1 MATPFDNIVDL
12 ALIGIRDYKL
22 DKLFNY
28 SHEDFTNYCDS
39 FLIRAIPNFFRCK
52 QSLEYDMNNRA
63 FISDLTSTEQSI
75 LADFWVISWV
85 EKEVQDARALQA
97 TLQVSSAFSTHSQS
111 QFLKEKKA
119 LLDNMYEKVYQKIT
133 DYLLQDIATTNI
145 FEGW

>member
-52 QSLEYDMNNRA
+52 QSLEYDMGDRA
-63 FISDLTSTEQSI
+63 FIADLTSTEQSI
-75 LADFWVISWV
+75 LADFWVISWT
-85 EKEVQDARALQA
+85 EKEVQDAKSLQA
-97 TLQVSSAFSTHSQS
+97 TLQVSSSFSTHSQS

-119 LLDNMYEKVYQKIT
+119 LLDNMYEKVHQKIT